1 MLSQIDNLYDNII
14 AIVRRKTAWFTLDH
28 DHDYDIKEKSLS
40 PWDVEFFFVLAL
52 SANYSD

>member
-14 AIVRRKTAWFTLDH
+14 AIVRRKTAWFALDH